1 MAGRTHGSVLKTV
14 AGGSGVVGVS
24 GKAKMV
30 YAITIISGAT
40 ASTATLRNGS
50 NGSATIYIQ
59 QTGTINQ
66 GVTFNFQEG
75 FFFPSGC
82 YFSDDGN
89 ETSVLISYEEYA

>member
-24 GKAKMV
+24 GQAKMV
-30 YAITIISGAT
+30 YTMTIISGAT
-40 ASTATLRNGS
+40 ASVAILRNGKLGTS
-50 NGSATIYIQ
+50 PIFIQ
-59 QTGTINQ
+59 HTGTINQ

-75 FFFPSGC
+75 FIFPSGC

-89 ETSVLISYEEYA
+89 ETSVLISYEEFA